1 MIRLYVVVLCT
12 LTPGEALAQAAHAV
26 AEIHARLP
34 AECARWRAE
43 SNTVV
48 VLNAPA
54 RVL

>member
-1 MIRLYVVVLCT
+1 MTRLYVVVLCA

-26 AEIHARLP
+26 AEVHASLP
-34 AECARWRAE
+34 GECARWRAE

-54 RVL
+54 KVL

>member
-1 MIRLYVVVLCT
+1 MTRLYVVILCA
-12 LTPGEALAQAAHAV
+12 LAPGEALAQAAHAV
-26 AEIHARLP
+26 AEVHAALP
-34 AECARWRAE
+34 SECARWRAE